1 MLRLANQGKPLR
13 VVDDQVVT
21 PTYTTDLARK
31 VSQLIDT
38 EAYGLYHITNRGSCS
53 WFQFAQAIFELSK
66 IEGNLQPVSS
76 AAFRAPA
83 RRPAYSVLRN
93 LRLESLG
100 LDEMPDWREGLVRYL
115 RGRASISR

>member
-1 MLRLANQGKPLR
+1 M
-13 VVDDQVVT
+13 
-21 PTYTTDLARK
+21 DLARK
-31 VSQLIDT
+31 VNQLIES

-66 IEGNLQPVSS
+66 IEANLQPISS

-83 RRPAYSVLRN
+83 RRLAYSVLRN

-100 LDEMPDWREGLVRYL
+100 LDEMPDWRSGLVRYL
-115 RGRASISR
+115 AGRASSC